1 MDIRNICLLGHGG
14 SGKTSLVESMLY
26 ITGATDR
33 LGKTADGNTVCDYDP
48 EETKR
53 QISISLAMAPVMY
66 QGVKINVLDT
76 PGNFDFA
83 GEMQSGVRAAE
94 VGVLVCASK
103 DGLSVGAERCWKYLR
118 EQKKPCIVYISKED
132 EENAN
137 FSTTLEALRE
147 NLSKS
152 IAPVVAPIW
161 DENKRTIGIIDVLN
175 QKAYKMGGDK
185 KGTRVEIPIPESKQK
200 VVQELYDQ
208 LMEAVAETTE
218 ENMEKFFAGE
228 PFTKEEIMTGLKVGM
243 HEGTLAPVV
252 CGSAFTGLGTEMLLQ
267 TIVDLVPGPLEVP
280 AEEAT
285 DESGENAVEV
295 AHDPNGPTAAIVFK
309 TISDQYGKYSLVKVV
324 SGKITGDMSLYNPTT
339 GKTEKLGRLYTLRGK
354 KTEEVKEIACGD
366 IGAIAKMD
374 RLKTGDTLCD
384 PKKVVRLTPVQ
395 FAEPCYSRA
404 IAPKTRGQD
413 EKVGS
418 GLVRLNEEDP
428 TFSVVNNAETHQ
440 VVVSGAGDIQIDVLV
455 SKLKSRFGVE
465 AELDTPRVAYR
476 EKIRKKVRKQGRHK
490 KQTGGSG
497 QFGDVHIVFE
507 PQEESEDMIFAEEVF
522 GGSVPKNFFPA
533 VEKGVR
539 QAAAHGVLAGYP
551 MVGMKATLLDG
562 SYHPVDSSE
571 MAFIMAA
578 KLAYKAAIPEAGP
591 VLLEPIG
598 TLQVHVPADNT
609 GDIMGEVTK
618 RRGRVLGMNPD
629 EEGGQVVDAEVP
641 MAEMQDFTTFL
652 RQLTQGR
659 GHYTFEFVRYETL
672 PQMLESKVIEQAKAL
687 GNMADDDA

>member
-26 ITGATDR
+26 ITGVTDR
-33 LGKTADGNTVCDYDP
+33 LGKPADGNTVCDYDP
-48 EETKR
+48 EEIKR
-53 QISISLAMAPVMY
+53 QISISLAMTPVLY
-66 QGVKINVLDT
+66 NGVKINVLDT

-103 DGLSVGAERCWKYLR
+103 DGLSVGAERCWKYLK

-147 NLSKS
+147 KLSKS

-175 QKAYKMGGDK
+175 KKAYKMPENK
-185 KGTRVEIPIPESKQK
+185 KGKREEIPIPESKMK
-200 VVQELYDQ
+200 VVDELYGQ

-228 PFTKEEIMTGLKVGM
+228 SFTKEEIMTGLKVGM

-252 CGSAFTGLGTEMLLQ
+252 CGSALTGLGTEMLLS
-267 TIVDLVPGPLEVP
+267 TIVDLVPGPLEMP

-285 DESGENAVEV
+285 DESGENAVEIKR
-295 AHDPNGPTAAIVFK
+295 DPNGPTAAIVFK

-324 SGKITGDMSLYNPTT
+324 SGKITGDMSLYNPAT
-339 GKTEKLGRLYTLRGK
+339 GKTEKLGRLYTIKGK
-354 KTEEVKEIACGD
+354 KNEEVKEIACGD

-374 RLKTGDTLCD
+374 RLKTGETLCD
-384 PKKVVRLTPVQ
+384 PKRAVKLAPVA

-413 EKVGS
+413 EKVGT
-418 GLVRLNEEDP
+418 GLIRLNEEDP
-428 TFSVVNNAETHQ
+428 TFNVVNNAETHQ

-455 SKLKSRFGVE
+455 SKLKSRFGVD

-476 EKIRKKVRKQGRHK
+476 EKIRKQVRKQGRHK

-507 PQEESEDMIFAEEVF
+507 PQDEQEDMIFAEEVF

-533 VEKGVR
+533 VEKGLREACV
-539 QAAAHGVLAGYP
+539 HGVLAGYP
-551 MVGMKATLLDG
+551 MVFLKATLVDG

-571 MAFIMAA
+571 IAFKTAA
-578 KLAYKAAIPEAGP
+578 QLAYKAALPEASP

-598 TLQVHVPADNT
+598 ELKVTIPDSYM
-609 GDIMGEVTK
+609 GDILGDLNK
-618 RRGRVLGMNPD
+618 RRGRIMGMNPT
-629 EEGGQVVDAEVP
+629 GGGDQIVEAEVP
-641 MAEMQDFTTFL
+641 MAEMMTYAIDLRSMTQSRGTFTL
-652 RQLTQGR
+652 
-659 GHYTFEFVRYETL
+659 HFVRYEEC
-672 PQMLESKVIEQAKAL
+672 PAAAQEKAIAEAKAL
-687 GNMADDDA
+687 AEE

>member
-26 ITGATDR
+26 ITGVTDR
-33 LGKTADGNTVCDYDP
+33 MGKTVDGNTVCDYDA
-48 EETKR
+48 EEIKR
-53 QISISLAMAPVMY
+53 QISISLAMTPVLY
-66 QGVKINVLDT
+66 NGVKINVLDT

-103 DGLSVGAERCWKYLR
+103 DGLSVGAERCWKYLK
-118 EQKKPCIVYISKED
+118 EQKKPCLVYISKED

-137 FSTTLEALRE
+137 FSQTLEALRE
-147 NLSKS
+147 KLSKS

-175 QKAYKMGGDK
+175 KKAYKMGADK
-185 KGTRVEIPIPESKQK
+185 KSKREEIPIPESKQS
-200 VVQELYDQ
+200 VVEELYGQ

-267 TIVDLVPGPLEVP
+267 TIVDLVPGPLEMG
-280 AEEAT
+280 AESGT
-285 DESGENAVEV
+285 DENGEGEIAVKR
-295 AHDPNGPTAAIVFK
+295 DPGAPTAAIVFK
-309 TISDQYGKYSLVKVV
+309 TISDQYGKYSLVKVI
-324 SGKITGDMSLYNPTT
+324 SGKITGDMSLYNTTT
-339 GKTEKLGRLYTLRGK
+339 GKTEKLGRLYTIKGK
-354 KTEEVKEIACGD
+354 KNEEVKEIACGD

-374 RLKTGDTLCD
+374 YVRTGDTLCD
-384 PKKVVRLTPVQ
+384 PKNIVKLSPVT

-404 IAPKTRGQD
+404 IAPKTRGQE
-413 EKVGS
+413 EKIGT
-418 GLVRLNEEDP
+418 GLNRLNEEDP
-428 TFSVVNNAETHQ
+428 TFTVVNNGETHQ
-440 VVVSGAGDIQIDVLV
+440 TVVSGAGDIQIDVLV
-455 SKLKSRFGVE
+455 SKLKARFGVE

-476 EKIRKKVRKQGRHK
+476 EKIRKQVRKQGRHK

-507 PQEESEDMIFAEEVF
+507 PQDEQEDMIFAEEVF

-533 VEKGVR
+533 VEKGLR
-539 QAAAHGVLAGYP
+539 EACNHGVLAGYP
-551 MVGMKATLLDG
+551 MVFLKATLVDG

-571 MAFIMAA
+571 IAFKTAA
-578 KLAYKAAIPEAGP
+578 QLAYKAALPEASP

-598 TLQVHVPADNT
+598 ELKVTVPDAYM
-609 GDIMGEVTK
+609 GDIIGDLNK
-618 RRGRVLGMNPD
+618 RRGRVMGMNPTGD
-629 EEGGQVVDAEVP
+629 GDQVVEAELP
-641 MAEMQDFTTFL
+641 MAEMMTYAIALRSMSQSRGSFTF
-652 RQLTQGR
+652 
-659 GHYTFEFVRYETL
+659 HFVRYEEC
-672 PQMLESKVIEQAKAL
+672 PPAAQEKAIAEAKAL
-687 GNMADDDA
+687 AEE

>member
-26 ITGATDR
+26 ITGVTDR
-33 LGKTADGNTVCDYDP
+33 LGKPADGNTVCDYDP
-48 EETKR
+48 EEIKR
-53 QISISLAMAPVMY
+53 QISISLAMTPVLY
-66 QGVKINVLDT
+66 NGVKINVLDT

-103 DGLSVGAERCWKYLR
+103 DGLSVGAERCWKYLK

-147 NLSKS
+147 KLSKS

-175 QKAYKMGGDK
+175 KKAYKMPENK
-185 KGTRVEIPIPESKQK
+185 KGKREEIPIPDSKMK
-200 VVQELYDQ
+200 VVDELYGQ

-228 PFTKEEIMTGLKVGM
+228 SFTKEEIMTGLKVGM

-252 CGSAFTGLGTEMLLQ
+252 CGSALTGLGTEMLLS
-267 TIVDLVPGPLEVP
+267 TIVDLVPGPLEMP

-295 AHDPNGPTAAIVFK
+295 KRDPNGPTAAIVFK

-324 SGKITGDMSLYNPTT
+324 SGRITGDMSLYNPAT
-339 GKTEKLGRLYTLRGK
+339 GKTEKLGRLYTIKGK
-354 KTEEVKEIACGD
+354 KNEEVKEIACGD

-374 RLKTGDTLCD
+374 RLKTGETLCD
-384 PKKVVRLTPVQ
+384 PKCTVKLAPVA

-413 EKVGS
+413 EKVGT
-418 GLVRLNEEDP
+418 GLIRLNEEDP
-428 TFSVVNNAETHQ
+428 TFNVVNNAETHQ

-455 SKLKSRFGVE
+455 SKLKSRFGVD

-476 EKIRKKVRKQGRHK
+476 EKIRKQVRKQGRHK

-507 PQEESEDMIFAEEVF
+507 PQDEQEDMIFAEEVF

-533 VEKGVR
+533 VEKGLREACV
-539 QAAAHGVLAGYP
+539 HGVLAGYP
-551 MVGMKATLLDG
+551 MVFLKATLVDG

-571 MAFIMAA
+571 IAFKTAA
-578 KLAYKAAIPEAGP
+578 QLAYKAALPEASP

-598 TLQVHVPADNT
+598 ELKVTIPDSYM
-609 GDIMGEVTK
+609 GDILGDLNK
-618 RRGRVLGMNPD
+618 RRGRIMGMNPTGGGD
-629 EEGGQVVDAEVP
+629 QIVEAEGP
-641 MAEMQDFTTFL
+641 MAEMMTYAIDLRSMTQSRGTFTL
-652 RQLTQGR
+652 
-659 GHYTFEFVRYETL
+659 HFVRYEEC
-672 PQMLESKVIEQAKAL
+672 PAAAQEKAIAEAKAL
-687 GNMADDDA
+687 AEE

>member
-26 ITGATDR
+26 LTGVTDR
-33 LGKTADGNTVCDYDP
+33 LGKPADGNTVCDYDP
-48 EETKR
+48 EEIKR
-53 QISISLAMAPVMY
+53 QISISLAMTPIMY
-66 QGVKINVLDT
+66 NGVKINVLDT

-103 DGLSVGAERCWKYLR
+103 DGLSVGAERCWKYLKS
-118 EQKKPCIVYISKED
+118 QNKPCIVYISKED

-147 NLSKS
+147 KLSKS

-161 DENKRTIGIIDVLN
+161 DDNKRTIGIIDVLN
-175 QKAYKMGGDK
+175 KKAYQMPENK
-185 KGTRVEIPIPESKQK
+185 KGKRVEIPIPDSKMK
-200 VVQELYDQ
+200 VVDELYGQ

-228 PFTKEEIMTGLKVGM
+228 PFTKDEIMTGLKVGM

-252 CGSAFTGLGTEMLLQ
+252 CGSALTGLGTEMLLS
-267 TIVDLVPGPLEVP
+267 TIVDLVPGPQEMP
-280 AEEAT
+280 AEKAA

-295 AHDPNGPTAAIVFK
+295 KRDPNGSTAAIVFK

-324 SGKITGDMSLYNPTT
+324 SGKITGDMALYNPTT
-339 GKTEKLGRLYTLRGK
+339 GKTEKLGRLYTIKGK
-354 KTEEVKEIACGD
+354 KNEEVKEIACGD

-374 RLKTGDTLCD
+374 RLKTGETLCD
-384 PKKVVRLTPVQ
+384 PKKVVKLAPVQ

-418 GLVRLNEEDP
+418 GLIRLNEEDP

-455 SKLKSRFGVE
+455 SKLKSRFGVD

-476 EKIRKKVRKQGRHK
+476 EKIRKQVRKQGRHK

-507 PQEESEDMIFAEEVF
+507 PQDEQEDMIFAEEVF

-533 VEKGVR
+533 VEKGLREACV
-539 QAAAHGVLAGYP
+539 HGVLAGYP
-551 MVGMKATLLDG
+551 VVFLKATLVDG

-571 MAFIMAA
+571 IAFKTAA
-578 KLAYKAAIPEAGP
+578 QLAYKAALPEASP

-598 TLQVHVPADNT
+598 ELKVTIPDSYM
-609 GDIMGEVTK
+609 GDILGDLNK
-618 RRGRVLGMNPD
+618 RRGRVMGMNPTGD
-629 EEGGQVVDAEVP
+629 GDQVVEAEVP
-641 MAEMQDFTTFL
+641 MAEMMTYAIDLRSMTQSRGSFTF
-652 RQLTQGR
+652 
-659 GHYTFEFVRYETL
+659 HFVRYEDC
-672 PQMLESKVIEQAKAL
+672 PAAAQEKAIAEAKAL
-687 GNMADDDA
+687 AEE

>member
-280 AEEAT
+280 AEEAA

-507 PQEESEDMIFAEEVF
+507 PQDESEDMIFAEEVF

-533 VEKGVR
+533 VEKGLR
-539 QAAAHGVLAGYP
+539 EACQHGVLAGYP
-551 MVGMKATLLDG
+551 VVFLKATLVDG

-571 MAFIMAA
+571 MAFKTAVQ
-578 KLAYKAAIPEAGP
+578 LAYKAALPEASP

-598 TLQVHVPADNT
+598 ELKVTIPDSYM
-609 GDIMGEVTK
+609 GDIIGDLNK
-618 RRGRVLGMNPD
+618 RRGRVMGMTPTGDGN
-629 EEGGQVVDAEVP
+629 QVVEAEVP
-641 MAEMQDFTTFL
+641 MAEMMTYAIDLRSMSQSRGSFTF
-652 RQLTQGR
+652 
-659 GHYTFEFVRYETL
+659 HFVRYEEC
-672 PQMLESKVIEQAKAL
+672 PPAAQEKAIAEANAL
-687 GNMADDDA
+687 AEAE

>member
-26 ITGATDR
+26 ITGVTDR
-33 LGKTADGNTVCDYDP
+33 LGKPADGNTVCDYDP
-48 EETKR
+48 EEIKR
-53 QISISLAMAPVMY
+53 QISISLAMTPVLY
-66 QGVKINVLDT
+66 NGVKINVLDT

-103 DGLSVGAERCWKYLR
+103 DGLSVGAERCWKYLK

-147 NLSKS
+147 KLSKS

-175 QKAYKMGGDK
+175 KKAYKMPENK
-185 KGTRVEIPIPESKQK
+185 KGKREEIPIPDSKMK
-200 VVQELYDQ
+200 VVDELYGQ

-228 PFTKEEIMTGLKVGM
+228 SFTKEEIMTGLKVGM

-252 CGSAFTGLGTEMLLQ
+252 CGSALTGLGTEMLLS
-267 TIVDLVPGPLEVP
+267 TIVDLVPGPLEMP

-295 AHDPNGPTAAIVFK
+295 KRDPNGPTAAIVFK

-324 SGKITGDMSLYNPTT
+324 SGRITGDMSLYNPAT
-339 GKTEKLGRLYTLRGK
+339 GKTEKLGRLYTIKGK
-354 KTEEVKEIACGD
+354 KNEEVKEIACGD

-374 RLKTGDTLCD
+374 RLKTGETLCD
-384 PKKVVRLTPVQ
+384 PKCTVKLAPVA

-413 EKVGS
+413 EKVGT
-418 GLVRLNEEDP
+418 GLIRLNEEDP
-428 TFSVVNNAETHQ
+428 TFNVVNNAETHQ

-455 SKLKSRFGVE
+455 SKLKSRFGVD

-476 EKIRKKVRKQGRHK
+476 EKIRKQVRKQGRHK

-507 PQEESEDMIFAEEVF
+507 PQDEQEDMIFAEEVF

-533 VEKGVR
+533 VEKGLREACV
-539 QAAAHGVLAGYP
+539 HGVLAGYP
-551 MVGMKATLLDG
+551 MVFLKATLVDG

-571 MAFIMAA
+571 IAFKTAA
-578 KLAYKAAIPEAGP
+578 QLAYKAALPEASP

-598 TLQVHVPADNT
+598 ELKVTIPDSYM
-609 GDIMGEVTK
+609 GDILGDLNK
-618 RRGRVLGMNPD
+618 RRGRIMGMNPTGD
-629 EEGGQVVDAEVP
+629 GDQIVEAEVP
-641 MAEMQDFTTFL
+641 EAEMMTYAIDLRSMTQSRGTFTL
-652 RQLTQGR
+652 
-659 GHYTFEFVRYETL
+659 HFVRYEEC
-672 PQMLESKVIEQAKAL
+672 PAAAQEKAIAEAKAL
-687 GNMADDDA
+687 AEE

>member
-26 ITGATDR
+26 ITGVTDR
-33 LGKTADGNTVCDYDP
+33 LGKPADGNTVCDYDP
-48 EETKR
+48 EEIKR
-53 QISISLAMAPVMY
+53 QISISLAMTPVLY
-66 QGVKINVLDT
+66 NGVKINVLDT

-103 DGLSVGAERCWKYLR
+103 DGLSVGAERCWKYLK

-147 NLSKS
+147 KLSKS

-175 QKAYKMGGDK
+175 KKAYKMPENK
-185 KGTRVEIPIPESKQK
+185 KGKREEIPIPDSKMK
-200 VVQELYDQ
+200 VVDELYGQ

-228 PFTKEEIMTGLKVGM
+228 SFTKEEIMTGLKVGM

-252 CGSAFTGLGTEMLLQ
+252 CGSALTGLGTEMLLS
-267 TIVDLVPGPLEVP
+267 TIVDLVPGPLEMP

-295 AHDPNGPTAAIVFK
+295 KRDPNGPTAAIVFK

-324 SGKITGDMSLYNPTT
+324 SGKITGDMSLYNPAT
-339 GKTEKLGRLYTLRGK
+339 GKTEKLGRLYTIKGK
-354 KTEEVKEIACGD
+354 KNEEVKEIACGD

-374 RLKTGDTLCD
+374 RLKTGETLCD
-384 PKKVVRLTPVQ
+384 PKCTVKLAPVA

-413 EKVGS
+413 EKVGT
-418 GLVRLNEEDP
+418 GLIRLNEEDP
-428 TFSVVNNAETHQ
+428 TFNVVNNAETHQ

-455 SKLKSRFGVE
+455 SKLKSRFGVD

-476 EKIRKKVRKQGRHK
+476 EKIRKQVRKQGRHK

-507 PQEESEDMIFAEEVF
+507 PQDEQEDMIFAEEVF

-533 VEKGVR
+533 VEKGLREACV
-539 QAAAHGVLAGYP
+539 HGVLAGYP
-551 MVGMKATLLDG
+551 MVFLKATLVDG

-571 MAFIMAA
+571 IAFKTAA
-578 KLAYKAAIPEAGP
+578 QLAYKAALPEASP

-598 TLQVHVPADNT
+598 ELKVTIPDSYM
-609 GDIMGEVTK
+609 GDILGDLNK
-618 RRGRVLGMNPD
+618 RRGRIMGMNPT
-629 EEGGQVVDAEVP
+629 GGGDQIVEAEVP
-641 MAEMQDFTTFL
+641 MAEMMTYAIDLRSMTQSRGTFTL
-652 RQLTQGR
+652 
-659 GHYTFEFVRYETL
+659 HFVRYEEC
-672 PQMLESKVIEQAKAL
+672 PAAAQEKAIAEAKAL
-687 GNMADDDA
+687 AEE

>member
-26 ITGATDR
+26 ITGVTDR
-33 LGKTADGNTVCDYDP
+33 LGKPADGNTVCDYDP
-48 EETKR
+48 EEIKR
-53 QISISLAMAPVMY
+53 QISISLAMTPVQY
-66 QGVKINVLDT
+66 NGVKINVLDT

-103 DGLSVGAERCWKYLR
+103 DGLSVGAERCWKYLK

-137 FSTTLEALRE
+137 FSTTLDALRE
-147 NLSKS
+147 KLSKS

-175 QKAYKMGGDK
+175 KKAYKMPENK
-185 KGTRVEIPIPESKQK
+185 KGKREEIPIPDSKMK
-200 VVQELYDQ
+200 VVDELYGQ

-228 PFTKEEIMTGLKVGM
+228 SFTKEEIMTGLKVGM

-252 CGSAFTGLGTEMLLQ
+252 CGSALTGLGTEMLLS
-267 TIVDLVPGPLEVP
+267 TIVDLVPGPLEMP
-280 AEEAT
+280 AEEAM

-295 AHDPNGPTAAIVFK
+295 KRDPNGPTAAIVFK

-339 GKTEKLGRLYTLRGK
+339 GKAEKLGRLYTIRGK
-354 KTEEVKEIACGD
+354 KNEEVKEIACGD

-384 PKKVVRLTPVQ
+384 PKQVVKLAPVQ

-413 EKVGS
+413 EKVGT
-418 GLVRLNEEDP
+418 GLIRLNEEDP
-428 TFSVVNNAETHQ
+428 TFTVVNNAETHQ

-455 SKLKSRFGVE
+455 SKLKSRFGVD

-476 EKIRKKVRKQGRHK
+476 EKIRKQVRKQGRHK

-507 PQEESEDMIFAEEVF
+507 PQEEQEDMIFAEEVF

-533 VEKGVR
+533 VEKGLREACV
-539 QAAAHGVLAGYP
+539 HGVLAGYP
-551 MVGMKATLLDG
+551 MVFLKATLVDG

-571 MAFIMAA
+571 IAFKTAA
-578 KLAYKAAIPEAGP
+578 QLAYKAALPEASP

-598 TLQVHVPADNT
+598 ELKVTIPDSYM
-609 GDIMGEVTK
+609 GDILGDLNK
-618 RRGRVLGMNPD
+618 RRGRIMGMNPT
-629 EEGGQVVDAEVP
+629 GGGDQVVEAEVP
-641 MAEMQDFTTFL
+641 MAEMMTYAIDLRSMTQSRGTFTLHFI
-652 RQLTQGR
+652 
-659 GHYTFEFVRYETL
+659 RYEEC
-672 PQMLESKVIEQAKAL
+672 PAAAQEKAIAEAKAL
-687 GNMADDDA
+687 AEE